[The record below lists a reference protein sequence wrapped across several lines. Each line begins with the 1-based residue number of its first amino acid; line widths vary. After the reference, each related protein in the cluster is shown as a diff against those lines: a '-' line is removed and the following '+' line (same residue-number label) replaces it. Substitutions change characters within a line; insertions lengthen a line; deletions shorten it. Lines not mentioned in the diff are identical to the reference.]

1 MQYDN
6 FLPYLS
12 YVQKKRAHDLSKK
25 TSMIIDSIKFS
36 AQKYKNAAIAYK
48 KEYDE
53 NKYERVKIKHL
64 EYPSPD
70 VLWGF
75 WLKNKEITSWFELAR
90 DVAVIPVSSATAE
103 RAFSVYTGLLSDS
116 QKSSLLDKVE
126 GTLMIRMNHTYRIS
140 QEKRNK
146 NITNSTKII
155 PGGQKEAEKEAEKE
169 EEEDYLDNIMARI
182 TLDNT

>member
-53 NKYERVKIKHL
+53 NKYERVKIKDFRV
-64 EYPSPD
+64 S
-70 VLWGF
+70 F
-75 WLKNKEITSWFELAR
+75 AR
-90 DVAVIPVSSATAE
+90 CFV
-103 RAFSVYTGLLSDS
+103 GLL
-116 QKSSLLDKVE
+116 VE
-126 GTLMIRMNHTYRIS
+126 
-140 QEKRNK
+140 E
-146 NITNSTKII
+146 
-155 PGGQKEAEKEAEKE
+155 
-169 EEEDYLDNIMARI
+169 
-182 TLDNT
+182 